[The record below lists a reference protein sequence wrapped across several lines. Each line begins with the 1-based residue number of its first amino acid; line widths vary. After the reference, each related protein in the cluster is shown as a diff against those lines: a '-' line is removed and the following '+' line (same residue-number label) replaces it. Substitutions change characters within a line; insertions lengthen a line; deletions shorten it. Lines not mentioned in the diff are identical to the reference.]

1 MDITT
6 IVGLIAGF
14 TLIVM
19 GILNGGQLS
28 AFIDTPS
35 LLITLGGTVA
45 GTLINHPLQQMVG
58 LVSVGMKAFWL
69 SNRPVRK
76 STMPSCRPGFVL
88 PSTEPSLS

>member
-19 GILNGGQLS
+19 GILSGGSMS

-35 LLITLGGTVA
+35 LLITLGGTLA
-45 GTLINHPLQQMVG
+45 GTLINHPLNMM
-58 LVSVGMKAFWL
+58 VSVVGIMMKAFFSAATAL
-69 SNRPVRK
+69 S
-76 STMPSCRPGFVL
+76 
-88 PSTEPSLS
+88 